1 MQETPISNLLS
12 TKLSTESKEKK
23 KKKGKEKHSPILP
36 RNEGRLGGVGP
47 WTPRAGSRCC
57 TGKLLQGYK
66 VQFSSCEMMVII
78 LCLCFH
84 CFRLFSNPASS
95 TLPAH
100 PLLPD
105 PNILHRSGSKVCWYR
120 RRNHFLLCVL
130 IGALHPAYVA
140 LLYLHHDQLS
150 RDTVSHHNPNA
161 LRPDQN
167 FIYLLPPESHRGSEV
182 Q

>member
-23 KKKGKEKHSPILP
+23 KKREREAQPNFTQEWGKTGWGRSLNP
-36 RNEGRLGGVGP
+36 RGQA
-47 WTPRAGSRCC
+47 AGAAQVSWA
-57 TGKLLQGYK
+57 GYK

-78 LCLCFH
+78 LCLSFH

-182 Q
+182 